1 MVTYRSHS
9 YGISLMAAAALL
21 LLAPAGA
28 TFAAEQPWKR
38 HVVWE
43 GGRTNTA
50 VGGDF
55 TGDGLPDVV
64 CTTGGVTRL
73 LIAPTWHSISLD
85 SSNQR
90 NAIHAE
96 VFDVDQDGDLDYI
109 GAQYQPGNVFWLET
123 PAKPLEQKW
132 KVRTV
137 DDQIVGVHGLL
148 KGDVDGDG
156 RQELIANS
164 AQPLGP
170 FPSSAVFLK
179 VPKDPHSAA
188 AWDRFVFAQRDA
200 AGLSHYFGFG
210 DVNGDGLPDIA
221 LAAKGGNQA
230 ESTADAWFAWWEAP
244 HDPKAGPWT
253 KHLIADHLGGATN
266 IQQADVD
273 GDGRTDF
280 IATRG
285 HGRGVMWFQ
294 NVAPTTSNGA
304 PATWK
309 LHEIDPQILEPHSLQ
324 VADFD
329 GDGDLDAATCAYGDR
344 VCAWYENDGRGR
356 FTKHVVATAQAAY
369 DLRAVD
375 MDVDGDLDLLVAGQ
389 ASENVVWF
397 ANPRK

>member
-1 MVTYRSHS
+1 
-9 YGISLMAAAALL
+9 MAAAVFFFIDCAS
-21 LLAPAGA
+21 A
-28 TFAAEQPWKR
+28 TFADEMPWKR
-38 HVVWE
+38 HVVWQ

-64 CTTGGVTRL
+64 FTTGGTTRL
-73 LIAPTWHSISLD
+73 LVAPDWKPIVLD
-85 SSNQR
+85 ESKQR

-96 VFDVDQDGDLDYI
+96 LFDVDQDGDLDYI

-132 KVRTV
+132 TVRTV

-156 RQELIANS
+156 RPELIANS

-179 VPKDPHSAA
+179 VPKNPHSAD
-188 AWDRFVFAQRDA
+188 AWERFVFAQRDA

-230 ESTADAWFAWWEAP
+230 ESTAEAWFAWWEAP

-266 IQQADVD
+266 IQQAEVD

-285 HGRGVMWFQ
+285 HGRGVIWFQ

-324 VADFD
+324 VADLD
-329 GDGDLDAATCAYGDR
+329 GDGDPDAATCAYGDR
-344 VCAWYENDGRGR
+344 ICAWYENDGDGR
-356 FTKHVVATAQAAY
+356 FTKHVVASEQAAY
-369 DLRAVD
+369 DLRALD
-375 MDVDGDLDLLVAGQ
+375 MDLDGDLDLLVAGQ

-397 ANPRK
+397 ANPTK